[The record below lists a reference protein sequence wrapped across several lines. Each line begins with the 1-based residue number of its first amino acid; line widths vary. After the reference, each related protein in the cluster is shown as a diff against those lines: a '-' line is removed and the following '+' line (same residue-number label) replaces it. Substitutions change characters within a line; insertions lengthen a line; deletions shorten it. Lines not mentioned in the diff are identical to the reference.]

1 MRFLVDAQLPKR
13 FCSWIEA
20 AGHDALHT
28 LDLPKR
34 NLTPDDE
41 ITSLAER
48 EDRIVI
54 TKDDDFVQSFLIF
67 RCPPKLLL
75 VSTGNIGNDELEKLI
90 RSNLGV
96 IAEAFETSCF
106 IEVGRNSMVIHE

>member
-1 MRFLVDAQLPKR
+1 MKFLVDAQLPKR
-13 FCSWIEA
+13 FCLWIEA

-28 LDLPKR
+28 LDLPRR

-41 ITSLAER
+41 NIRLAEQ

-54 TKDDDFVQSFLIF
+54 TKDDDFVESFLISK
-67 RCPPKLLL
+67 RPPKLLL
-75 VSTGNIGNDELEKLI
+75 ISTGNIGNDELESLI
-90 RSNLGV
+90 RSNLGM

-106 IEVGRNSMVIHE
+106 VEVGRNSMVIHE

>member
-1 MRFLVDAQLPKR
+1 MKFLVDAQLPKR
-13 FCSWIEA
+13 FCLWIEA

-28 LDLPKR
+28 LDLPRR

-41 ITSLAER
+41 IIRLAEQ

-54 TKDDDFVQSFLIF
+54 TKDDDFVESFLISK
-67 RCPPKLLL
+67 RPPKLLL
-75 VSTGNIGNDELEKLI
+75 ISTGNIGNDELESLI
-90 RSNLGV
+90 RSNLGM

-106 IEVGRNSMVIHE
+106 VEVGRNSMVIHE

>member
-13 FCSWIEA
+13 FCLWIEA

-28 LDLPKR
+28 LDLPRR

-41 ITSLAER
+41 IINLAER

-54 TKDDDFVQSFLIF
+54 TKDDDFVQSFLIC
-67 RCPPKLLL
+67 RRPPKLLL
-75 VSTGNIGNDELEKLI
+75 VSTGNISNTELENLI
-90 RSNLGV
+90 RSNLGM
-96 IAEAFETSCF
+96 IAIVFETSSF
-106 IEVGRNSMVIHE
+106 VEIGRSAMVIHE

>member
-28 LDLPKR
+28 LDLPRR

-41 ITSLAER
+41 IIRLAEQD
-48 EDRIVI
+48 DRIVI
-54 TKDDDFVQSFLIF
+54 TKDDDFVQSFLIS
-67 RCPPKLLL
+67 RRPPKLLL
-75 VSTGNIGNDELEKLI
+75 VSTGNIGNDEPESVI
-90 RSNLGV
+90 RSNLGT
-96 IAEAFETSCF
+96 IIEAFETNCF
-106 IEVGRNSMVIHE
+106 VEIGRNTMVIHE